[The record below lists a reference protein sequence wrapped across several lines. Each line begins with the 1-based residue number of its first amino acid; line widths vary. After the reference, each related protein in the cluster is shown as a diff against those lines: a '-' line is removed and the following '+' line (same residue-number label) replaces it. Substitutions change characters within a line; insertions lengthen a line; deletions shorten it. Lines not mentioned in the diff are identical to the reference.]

1 MRYITQEDID
11 RIAVFLHDRCKLAI
25 KYRKMDEH
33 VSVESIIKLI
43 KDNTT
48 GTKFREE

>member
-1 MRYITQEDID
+1 
-11 RIAVFLHDRCKLAI
+11 
-25 KYRKMDEH
+25 MDEH